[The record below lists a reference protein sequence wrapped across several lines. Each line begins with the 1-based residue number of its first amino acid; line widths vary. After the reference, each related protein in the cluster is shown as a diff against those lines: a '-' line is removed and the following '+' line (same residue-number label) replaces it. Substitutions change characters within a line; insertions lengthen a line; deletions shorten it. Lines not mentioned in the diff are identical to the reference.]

1 MIVKN
6 AKILDYRG
14 SAYKDIQIK
23 DGKIAKIGNIEDFD
37 IKDERIIDG
46 KSKVLMPSFVDLHVH
61 FRYPGFTY
69 KEDIL
74 TGSKAAVKGGYTI
87 CNTMANTKPV
97 VDTLDVYEK
106 IMDKNDEVGLIDLYQ
121 IIAVTKGMQ
130 GEELIDFSIIPDKQR
145 FVSDDGKGILSN
157 DLMYKAC
164 VEAKKYDKGIMVHAE
179 DPSISSYDYRAAED
193 LITIRDIYLSKLT
206 GARIHMCH
214 VSTEDSIAAVRLAK
228 ELGLNV
234 TCEVT
239 PHHIALADLD
249 FRVNP
254 PIRERKDIEAILE
267 GIKDG
272 TVDAIATDH
281 APHSVEDKEKGAPGS
296 IGLETSFAVSYTN
309 LVKTGIISLE
319 ELSKIMSYSPAQ
331 ILGHDHGIIEVG
343 KSADLVLVDLESTSQ
358 IDDNYFESKSKNSV
372 FKGMD
377 FDSSIVMTIRKGE
390 LVYEDNRQTI

>member
-1 MIVKN
+1 MIIKN

-23 DGKIAKIGNIEDFD
+23 NGKIENIGKIEEFEIEG
-37 IKDERIIDG
+37 ERIVDG
-46 KSKVLMPSFVDLHVH
+46 ENKVLMPSFVDLHVH

-97 VDTLDVYEK
+97 VDNIEVYNKIIEK
-106 IMDKNDEVGLIDLYQ
+106 NEEVGLIDLYQ
-121 IIAVTKGMQ
+121 IMSVTKDMK
-130 GEELIDFSIIPDKQR
+130 GEELIDFSTIPDRQK
-145 FVSDDGKGILSN
+145 FLSDDGKGILSN

-164 VEAKKYDKGIMVHAE
+164 VEAKKYNKGIMVHAE
-179 DPSISSYDYRAAED
+179 DPDVSPYDYRAAED

-214 VSTEDSIAAVRLAK
+214 VSTEDSIAAVRLGK
-228 ELGLNV
+228 KLGLNI

-239 PHHIALADLD
+239 PHHIALSDLD
-249 FRVNP
+249 FKVNP
-254 PIRERKDIEAILE
+254 PIRETKDIEAIIE
-267 GIKDG
+267 GIKDK

-281 APHSVEDKEKGAPGS
+281 APHSVTDKEKGAPGS
-296 IGLETSFAVSYTN
+296 IGLETSFAVCYTK
-309 LVKTGIISLE
+309 LVKTGIITLE
-319 ELSKIMSYSPAQ
+319 ELSKIMSYNPAQ
-331 ILGHDHGIIEVG
+331 ILGHDHGIIEIG
-343 KSADLVLVDLESTSQ
+343 KSADLVLVDLEAKSK
-358 IDDNYFESKSKNSV
+358 IDDKYFESKSKNSV

-377 FDSSIVMTIRKGE
+377 FDSNIVMTLRKGE
-390 LVYEDNRQTI
+390 LVYEDNRQII